1 MSPSD
6 QLPPRRRGTSCL
18 GKVSRKTASRHMNE
32 CTRFRC
38 PICTVIIVGTEY
50 RVERTRA
57 GDSLRRDD
65 PSRARAERQPHLGK
79 KPTTPAAVVTAA
91 GTMVIFF
98 FLSQNSIWG
107 GGRVPRGSWKKRGA
121 GRTTRSPRRAQGV
134 AGWEVVARTRS
145 VATVRTNALLT
156 TTTRIPPF
164 GSRKQTPLEDGI
176 QDEHVSGRSI
186 QGSETA
192 EQRPRRLMRGMMLS
206 AMWTGLGTFCRV
218 VCFGRRQNTPRIGG
232 TPPRACLRSAAAKS

>member
-107 GGRVPRGSWKKRGA
+107 GGEGPKGFLEKTGSGTDNSIAPQGPRG
-121 GRTTRSPRRAQGV
+121 
-134 AGWEVVARTRS
+134 GWLGSGCADPERCNCPNERPSHDDDENPS
-145 VATVRTNALLT
+145 VWLSETNAT
-156 TTTRIPPF
+156 GGRD
-164 GSRKQTPLEDGI
+164 SR
-176 QDEHVSGRSI
+176 
-186 QGSETA
+186 
-192 EQRPRRLMRGMMLS
+192 
-206 AMWTGLGTFCRV
+206 
-218 VCFGRRQNTPRIGG
+218 
-232 TPPRACLRSAAAKS
+232 